1 MSIFADGMILY
12 IRGSQ
17 NSTRQLLE
25 MNLQFQQIGE
35 IQHHLQNSIV
45 FLYTFK
51 YIVKE
56 TMDTIPYIKASTR
69 IKYFGINLTKEVKD
83 VYNETYN
90 V

>member
-1 MSIFADGMILY
+1 MSIFADDMMLY

-25 MNLQFQQIGE
+25 FQQIGG
-35 IQHHLQNSIV
+35 IQHHLQNSVV

-56 TMDTIPYIKASTR
+56 IMDTIPYIKASTT
-69 IKYFGINLTKEVKD
+69 IKYFVINLTKEVKD